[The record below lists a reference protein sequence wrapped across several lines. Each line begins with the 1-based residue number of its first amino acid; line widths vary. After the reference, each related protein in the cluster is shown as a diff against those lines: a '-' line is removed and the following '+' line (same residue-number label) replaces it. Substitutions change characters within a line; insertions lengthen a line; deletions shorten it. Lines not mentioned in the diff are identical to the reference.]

1 MVFPLRQVNML
12 GFPTLIPR
20 DSDAVTRSHFGAGY
34 MEVLKVPYWLT
45 LLYNPF
51 RTRTLWQAP
60 VRDVPVVDSY
70 TEAFRLYGTSSPFV
84 VRAPPQFKHITLES
98 LRAFCA
104 QSSAEVFGYD
114 SRGEMVEGLRVSQ
127 LVEDWAADKLAIKVL
142 DSPLECCTL
151 PADFVALDCPTEEQK
166 DAEAQAKA
174 EMATAGAGAGA
185 ASNSGGSAAA
195 AVAANAGLGLML
207 TRSNAYTFLHLD
219 PPVFGGG
226 WMYLVSGRKVWHY
239 ISPRF
244 VDTLYD
250 PSSKR
255 LRDLPISELTTR
267 FGYRLHGEVLQ
278 CTAQAGD
285 LVYFPPCW
293 MHRVRTYEKCI
304 GISGYMK
311 IKEAHPQMKQYTDM
325 LANKGLN
332 SIWNG
337 NTDI

>member
-20 DSDAVTRSHFGAGY
+20 DSDAVTKSHFGAGY
-34 MEVLKVPYWLT
+34 MQVLKVPYWLT
-45 LLYNPF
+45 MLYNPF
-51 RTRTLWQAP
+51 LTRTLWLPP
-60 VRDVPVVDSY
+60 VRDVPVLDSY
-70 TEAFRLYGTSSPFV
+70 AEAFRLYGTSSPFV

-98 LRAFCA
+98 LRAYCA
-104 QSSAEVFGYD
+104 QSDAEVFGYD
-114 SRGEMVEGLRVSQ
+114 SRGEMVENLRVAQ
-127 LVEDWAADKLAIKVL
+127 LVEDWAADKLATKVL
-142 DSPLECCTL
+142 DSPLPCCTL
-151 PADFVALDCPTEEQK
+151 PDDFVALDCPTEEQQA
-166 DAEAQAKA
+166 AEAQAKA
-174 EMATAGAGAGA
+174 EMGAAGAGYTPG
-185 ASNSGGSAAA
+185 SG
-195 AVAANAGLGLML
+195 NAGLGLML

-226 WMYLVSGRKVWHY
+226 WMYLVSGRKSWNY

-250 PSSKR
+250 PATKR

-278 CTAQAGD
+278 CTAEAGD

-293 MHRVRTYEKCI
+293 MHRVRTYEKCM
-304 GISGYMK
+304 GVSGYMK
-311 IKEAHPQMKQYTDM
+311 IKEAHPQMKEYTDM
-325 LANKGLN
+325 LAKKGLN